1 MMHLKRRLPGAI
13 ACALFLSWSICAQ
26 QPGGSSRTLRANIG
40 AAFGV
45 DEKSRPA
52 DQSKFAVIISGA
64 SGEAIFA
71 KQFANWSDKLKQT
84 LIEKLGFAPGQVW
97 VLAEKPASGASQATA
112 AEVKRVLGE
121 LQKAVKADGK
131 VFIFFIGHGTY
142 NGEQAK
148 FNLVGPDLTVNQY
161 KELLDALPAKSIV
174 VVNMASAS
182 GEFIKPLAG
191 RARVLITATRS
202 GQEQNATRFS
212 EHFIAALGSS
222 AADADKNNRISVL
235 EAFNYAS
242 KLTAETYQSANQLAT
257 EHALLEDNG
266 DGVGHQIAEEGD
278 GVLARQTYFDS
289 AAQPQIASDHE
300 SLRLTAEQKRL
311 ESLIQNLKARK
322 TQLAADDYYA
332 QLETLFVDLAKLSR
346 ELKSKNKVSN

>member
-1 MMHLKRRLPGAI
+1 MRHLNRTLPGAI

-26 QPGGSSRTLRANIG
+26 QQGNARTLRAYVGG
-40 AAFGV
+40 A
-45 DEKSRPA
+45 DEKSGPA

-71 KQFANWSDKLKQT
+71 KQFANWSEKLKLA
-84 LIEKLGFAPGQVW
+84 LIEKLGFASEQVW
-97 VLAEKPASGASQATA
+97 LLAEKPASGAGQATA
-112 AEVKRVLGE
+112 AEVKQVLGA

-131 VFIFFIGHGTY
+131 VFVFFIGHGTY
-142 NGEQAK
+142 DGQQAK

-161 KELLDALPAKSIV
+161 KELLDALPAKSVV

-182 GEFIKPLAG
+182 GEFIKPLA
-191 RARVLITATRS
+191 APERVLITAKRS

-235 EAFNYAS
+235 EAFNYAT
-242 KLTAETYQSANQLAT
+242 KLTAETYKSANQLAT
-257 EHALLEDNG
+257 EHALLDDNG
-266 DGVGHQIAEEGD
+266 DGVGHQTAEAGD
-278 GVLARQTYFDS
+278 GALARETYFDS

-300 SLRLTAEQKRL
+300 SLRLTAEQKRV
-311 ESLIQNLKARK
+311 ESLIQSLKARK
-322 TQLAADDYYA
+322 AQLAADEYYA
-332 QLETLFVDLAKLSR
+332 QLEVLFVDLAKLTR
-346 ELKSKNKVSN
+346 ELKSKNKIGN